1 MSIAKNVAKNEP
13 KMNQDNLFNTPQQV
27 VDFSFDNAVAD
38 VFPDMIRRSVPGYE
52 TVISLLGVLAQQY
65 AQPNTKVYDLGC
77 SLGAATLSM
86 HRQTRTLGLKHV
98 CVDNSEAMVKRCSSR
113 LNRHMSDADLTVVY
127 ENIEDIDIN
136 DASLVVVNFT
146 LQFLAPET
154 RLALLKKI
162 YKGLLPNGVLV
173 LSEKLIFEDNSENKV
188 QIKWHHAFKCAN
200 GYSDLEISQK
210 RAAIENV
217 MIPDSFEMHQQRLQL
232 AGFKESYQWFQAF
245 NFASLIAIKHPNPKY

>member
-1 MSIAKNVAKNEP
+1 
-13 KMNQDNLFNTPQQV
+13 MNQDKLFDTPQQV
-27 VDFSFDNAVAD
+27 VDFAFDDAVAD

-65 AQPNTKVYDLGC
+65 AQPNTNVYDLGS

-86 HRQTRTLGLKHV
+86 HRQTRTLGLKHI
-98 CVDNSEAMVKRCSSR
+98 CVDNSEAMVKRCQSR
-113 LNRHMSDADLTVVY
+113 LARHMPDADLMVVCD
-127 ENIEDIDIN
+127 NIEEFEIN
-136 DASLVVVNFT
+136 NASLVVINFT
-146 LQFLAPET
+146 LQFLSPES

-162 YKGLLPNGVLV
+162 YNGLLPKGVLV
-173 LSEKLIFEDNSENKV
+173 LSEKLVFENEVENQGQV
-188 QIKWHHAFKCAN
+188 NLHLTFKSAN

-217 MIPDSFEMHQQRLQL
+217 MIPDSLETHQQRLQQ

-245 NFASLIAIKHPNPKY
+245 NFASLIAIKK